1 LEEGEEIMP
10 EPFLIAKAA
19 DMSVTALGKATSVVI
34 KGLIVLSLIAL
45 IVWSCYVT
53 FIKPHTNPTPTQ
65 MQKAGQIVNNNN
77 YYESKNSF
85 FVGVKLF
92 GFKLGLSK

>member
-1 LEEGEEIMP
+1 MP

-19 DMSVTALGKATSVVI
+19 DISATALGKATSVVI
-34 KGLIVLSLIAL
+34 KGLIVLSLVAL

-65 MQKAGQIVNNNN
+65 EQRAEQIINNNN
-77 YYESKNSF
+77 YYGSKSSF
-85 FVGVKLF
+85 FVGIKLF